1 MERKKTMSKR
11 ARDEL
16 VTGIALR
23 YAKAGRKEKGTILDE
38 AVEDTGYNRKY
49 LIHKLNMKAFSAVR
63 TDIGGRKH
71 KVAYRRRQ
79 LGPEGHRGR
88 PRKYD
93 EALRASL
100 VSIWYMFDMMCSK
113 RLMKLIRD
121 NITSIAAYPPF
132 RITPGMGKKLLE
144 MSPATADRLLRAERE
159 KMRLRG
165 KGGTRSP
172 GSSLNA
178 LIPVRAYYPFEERED
193 AGSFEIDT
201 VVHCGYGPQDGA
213 LWTLTLTDV
222 SNGFVYIRP
231 LKAKTQR
238 YVIEALDDIAGNA
251 PYPIRELHM
260 DNGSEFKNFGF
271 LQWCR
276 RHGVSYTRSRSY
288 HKNDNCFVEAK
299 NLVAVRSYVGYF
311 RYQGEEAYHAMEDLY
326 WHLERLLNLYYPS
339 VKLLSKE
346 RVGVRTVK
354 EYDEPRS
361 PYERIMMDGS
371 VPDGCRARLTQDR
384 KECQLIPLKQAVDLR
399 QRELLALAVREGC
412 VGRKQSISSP

>member
-1 MERKKTMSKR
+1 MSKR

-16 VTGIALR
+16 VSGIALR

-49 LIHKLNMKAFSAVR
+49 LIHKLNMKASSAVR
-63 TDIGGRKH
+63 RDIGGRKH

-79 LGPEGHRGR
+79 PGPEGHRGR

-144 MSPATADRLLRAERE
+144 MSPATADRLLRPERE

-201 VVHCGYGPQDGA
+201 VVHCGYGPQAVRFLEREDDVFRMAERAVFQLFGNHLVAFEQGHGRTVVLFIYEDVYAGDGA
-213 LWTLTLTDV
+213 DQSAQDV
-222 SNGFVYIRP
+222 RRVLVVEHRGNTFVFQCSLYDMCLESIVASR
-231 LKAKTQR
+231 QS
-238 YVIEALDDIAGNA
+238 Y
-251 PYPIRELHM
+251 
-260 DNGSEFKNFGF
+260 GS
-271 LQWCR
+271 
-276 RHGVSYTRSRSY
+276 H
-288 HKNDNCFVEAK
+288 
-299 NLVAVRSYVGYF
+299 
-311 RYQGEEAYHAMEDLY
+311 
-326 WHLERLLNLYYPS
+326 
-339 VKLLSKE
+339 
-346 RVGVRTVK
+346 
-354 EYDEPRS
+354 
-361 PYERIMMDGS
+361 
-371 VPDGCRARLTQDR
+371 
-384 KECQLIPLKQAVDLR
+384 
-399 QRELLALAVREGC
+399 
-412 VGRKQSISSP
+412 